1 MILTEKEIKSYISD
15 VGNNLF
21 CSRKQKKQI
30 LADIENEV
38 LTYAENKRITDI
50 NEIYAHFGTPEE
62 IAKAY
67 IADAEPQN
75 IKKAF
80 NIRKMLVASVVI
92 ALAILAIT
100 VIITI
105 IDNHSGKIIYYES
118 GVIEE
123 VAQMII
129 SSNFI
134 SSI

>member
-1 MILTEKEIKSYISD
+1 MILTEKEIKTYISD

-30 LADIENEV
+30 LADIKNEV

-75 IKKAF
+75 IKKAI
-80 NIRKMLVASVVI
+80 NIRKLLVAAVAIV
-92 ALAILAIT
+92 LAMLAIT
-100 VIITI
+100 FIIAIVDSHNANAAYFTDTPIEVITTLP
-105 IDNHSGKIIYYES
+105 
-118 GVIEE
+118 
-123 VAQMII
+123 QI
-129 SSNFI
+129 SD
-134 SSI
+134 

>member
-75 IKKAF
+75 IKKAI
-80 NIRKMLVASVVI
+80 NIRKLLVAAVII
-92 ALAILAIT
+92 ALAMLAIT
-100 VIITI
+100 FIIAIVDSHNANAAYFT
-105 IDNHSGKIIYYES
+105 ETP
-118 GVIEE
+118 IEE
-123 VAQMII
+123 ITTLPQI
-129 SSNFI
+129 SN
-134 SSI
+134 

>member
-50 NEIYAHFGTPEE
+50 NEIYAHFGSPEE

-75 IKKAF
+75 IKKAI
-80 NIRKMLVASVVI
+80 NIRKLLVAAVII
-92 ALAILAIT
+92 ALAMLAIT
-100 VIITI
+100 FIIAIVDSHNANAAYFT
-105 IDNHSGKIIYYES
+105 ETP
-118 GVIEE
+118 IEE
-123 VAQMII
+123 ITTLPQI
-129 SSNFI
+129 SN
-134 SSI
+134 

>member
-1 MILTEKEIKSYISD
+1 MILSEKEIKSYISD

-75 IKKAF
+75 IKKAI
-80 NIRKMLVASVVI
+80 NIRKLLVAAVII
-92 ALAILAIT
+92 ALAMLAIT
-100 VIITI
+100 FIIAIVDSHNANAAYFT
-105 IDNHSGKIIYYES
+105 DSP
-118 GVIEE
+118 IEE
-123 VAQMII
+123 ITTLPQI
-129 SSNFI
+129 SN
-134 SSI
+134 